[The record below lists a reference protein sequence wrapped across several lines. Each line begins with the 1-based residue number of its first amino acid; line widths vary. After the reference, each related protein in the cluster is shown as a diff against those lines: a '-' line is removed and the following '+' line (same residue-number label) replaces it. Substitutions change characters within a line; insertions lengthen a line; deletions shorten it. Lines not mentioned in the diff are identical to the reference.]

1 MPNEMS
7 GLPHD
12 LRKDMGAIP
21 IAIGS
26 RKDKDADIHRY
37 FLLIEDFIQGE
48 GVVREERIM
57 QKGFA
62 MKILIIF

>member
-26 RKDKDADIHRY
+26 RKDNDADIHRY

-48 GVVREERIM
+48 KGGERKKDHA
-57 QKGFA
+57 KGT
-62 MKILIIF
+62 LP